1 MGHPKGKV
9 KKVEVFE
16 VNGVIFKTKEEAD
29 AYQKQIDQTRKENTL
44 LRSRTEVLKSN
55 ARSLTKIN
63 GYYHV
68 FNGTLFRGGEAEEA
82 FTSMILD
89 TPRTTLELLLSLDE
103 REFEEDGPIKEELPI
118 ADGEFVEKR
127 IEG

>member
-1 MGHPKGKV
+1 MGHDIGKV
-9 KKVEVFE
+9 TKTTVFD
-16 VNGVIFKTKEEAD
+16 VNGTIFKTKEEAD
-29 AYQKQIDQTRKENTL
+29 AYQKQIDSNRRENL
-44 LRSRTEVLKSN
+44 ILKSRTEVLKSN

-68 FNGTLFRGGEAEEA
+68 FNGTLFRGGEADES
-82 FTSMILD
+82 FTSMVLD

-103 REFEEDGPIKEELPI
+103 REFEEDGPIKGELPI

-127 IEG
+127 V